1 MTLEIPA
8 KIETHVVIREVL
20 NHRLA
25 KATLPNGKE
34 VHAFIDLHSELF
46 PIVEGSSMAVRM
58 DVADFSR
65 AELTGK

>member
-1 MTLEIPA
+1 MTLEIPD
-8 KIETHVVIREVL
+8 KIKTQVVIREVL

-34 VHAFIDLHSELF
+34 VHAFIDFQSELF
-46 PIVEGSSMAVRM
+46 PIVEGSTMRVRM

-65 AELTGK
+65 AELTGE